1 MDPDEVIIFFIYKD
15 PDEELYKLTYSLLIP
30 HDSTSS
36 LQDRSG
42 VLHTSYVF
50 TVLYVV
56 WFDGT
61 DKGNVCR

>member
-56 WFDGT
+56 
-61 DKGNVCR
+61 